1 MRADIHDGQ
10 EHQRSTQGPDTEA
23 PDQSSPDHQIPLA
36 THGRSIQIG
45 QQRCFERATAT
56 SALTL
61 EADIRL
67 PRTNRRD
74 GPLPDIAAG
83 AVRTA
88 KSAVLMYQARR

>member
-1 MRADIHDGQ
+1 MDRDSLC
-10 EHQRSTQGPDTEA
+10 RSAE
-23 PDQSSPDHQIPLA
+23 
-36 THGRSIQIG
+36 G

-74 GPLPDIAAG
+74 GPKP
-83 AVRTA
+83 TWT
-88 KSAVLMYQARR
+88 SADTRLVN